1 MGRQPLNGMT
11 ALVTGASSGIG
22 NASAGLLAQDGA
34 TVVIMGRDAQ
44 ALAKAQAELSALAPA
59 ARIEMFPGD
68 ACQQDQVKAALAFA
82 HGLSGRLDILVPTV
96 GGGGVIKALLMED
109 LETVYKEF
117 DRNFISVF
125 LMVRHGAP
133 LLQRGGA
140 IVCISTA
147 VVTQAYWGLSL
158 YSSMKAALERFV
170 RAAAFELGGAG
181 IRINAVR
188 PGMTASQ
195 ATMEMQEMEGLVD
208 YFASETVLGR
218 IGQPKDLALV
228 VRFLAG
234 PESGWVT
241 GQSFSADGGQ
251 DQGKA
256 PDMMDDLY
264 GKAVMD
270 RIRAGKAPIGDA
282 G

>member
-208 YFASETVLGR
+208 CFASETVLGR

>member
-1 MGRQPLNGMT
+1 
-11 ALVTGASSGIG
+11 
-22 NASAGLLAQDGA
+22 
-34 TVVIMGRDAQ
+34 
-44 ALAKAQAELSALAPA
+44 
-59 ARIEMFPGD
+59 
-68 ACQQDQVKAALAFA
+68 
-82 HGLSGRLDILVPTV
+82 
-96 GGGGVIKALLMED
+96 
-109 LETVYKEF
+109 
-117 DRNFISVF
+117 
-125 LMVRHGAP
+125 
-133 LLQRGGA
+133 
-140 IVCISTA
+140 
-147 VVTQAYWGLSL
+147 
-158 YSSMKAALERFV
+158 
-170 RAAAFELGGAG
+170 
-181 IRINAVR
+181 
-188 PGMTASQ
+188 MTASQ

-208 YFASETVLGR
+208 CFASETVLGR